1 MQATILFGHGSRDPV
16 WRVPIDTVAQRML
29 AIDPQC
35 CVRCAFLEITEP
47 DLAWTTAELVALGV
61 NSITIVPMF
70 LGVGRHAR
78 EDLPLLVNA
87 LQDNYPGVRFLLQP
101 SVGEDAR
108 VVELLAQIAMPG
120 ASAKGIAAA

>member
-29 AIDPQC
+29 TIDPLC
-35 CVRCAFLEITEP
+35 CVRCAFLEITAP
-47 DLAWTTAELVALGV
+47 DLASTTAELVALGV
-61 NSITIVPMF
+61 NTITIVPMF

-78 EDLPLLVNA
+78 EDLPVLVSE
-87 LQDNYPGVRFLLQP
+87 LQRNYPQVSFLLNP

-108 VVELLAQIAMPG
+108 VVELLAQIALPAVTVQG
-120 ASAKGIAAA
+120 LVSS

>member
-29 AIDPQC
+29 MIDPQC
-35 CVRCAFLEITEP
+35 CVRCAFLEITAP
-47 DLAWTTAELVALGV
+47 DLASTTAELVALGV
-61 NSITIVPMF
+61 RRITIVPMF

-78 EDLPLLVNA
+78 EDLPVLVKA
-87 LQDNYPGVRFLLQP
+87 LERDYPEIRFMLQP

-108 VVELLAQIAMPG
+108 VVELLARIALPAVTVQNLE
-120 ASAKGIAAA
+120 AS

>member
-29 AIDPQC
+29 ALDPQC
-35 CVRCAFLEITEP
+35 CVRCAFLEITPP
-47 DLAWTTAELVALGV
+47 DLASTTAELVVLGV
-61 NSITIVPMF
+61 RSITIVPMF

-78 EDLPLLVNA
+78 EDLPVLVEQ
-87 LQDNYPGVRFLLQP
+87 LRRDYPQVSFVLQP

-108 VVELLAQIAMPG
+108 VVELLAQIALPG
-120 ASAKGIAAA
+120 ETFQSQADA

>member
-29 AIDPQC
+29 TIDPQC
-35 CVRCAFLEITEP
+35 CVRCAFLEITAP
-47 DLAWTTAELVALGV
+47 DLASTTAELVTLGV
-61 NSITIVPMF
+61 VSITIVPMF

-78 EDLPLLVNA
+78 EDLPVLVSE
-87 LQDNYPGVRFLLQP
+87 LQCNYPQVSFLLNP

-108 VVELLAQIAMPG
+108 VVELLAQIALP
-120 ASAKGIAAA
+120 SVNL

>member
-87 LQDNYPGVRFLLQP
+87 LQDNYPGVRFRLQP

-108 VVELLAQIAMPG
+108 VVELLAQIAMP
-120 ASAKGIAAA
+120 AA

>member
-1 MQATILFGHGSRDPV
+1 MQATILFGHGSRDPL

-29 AIDPQC
+29 ALDPRC

-47 DLAWTTAELVALGV
+47 DLASTTAELVALGV
-61 NSITIVPMF
+61 NGITIVPMF

-78 EDLPLLVNA
+78 EDLPVLVKA
-87 LQDNYPGVRFLLQP
+87 LQGDYPGVRFQLQP

-108 VVELLAQIAMPG
+108 VVELLAQIAMPAVVENG
-120 ASAKGIAAA
+120 FAAA

>member
-1 MQATILFGHGSRDPV
+1 MQATILFGHGSRDPL

-47 DLAWTTAELVALGV
+47 DLASTTAELLALGV
-61 NSITIVPMF
+61 SSITIVPMF

-78 EDLPLLVNA
+78 EDLPELVKA
-87 LQDNYPGVRFLLQP
+87 LQVEHPEVHFYLQP

-108 VVELLAQIAMPG
+108 VVELLARIAMPDVLT
-120 ASAKGIAAA
+120 KAATAA

>member
-47 DLAWTTAELVALGV
+47 DLARTTAELVALGV

-87 LQDNYPGVRFLLQP
+87 LQDSYPGVRFLLQP

-108 VVELLAQIAMPG
+108 VVELLAQIAMP
-120 ASAKGIAAA
+120 AA